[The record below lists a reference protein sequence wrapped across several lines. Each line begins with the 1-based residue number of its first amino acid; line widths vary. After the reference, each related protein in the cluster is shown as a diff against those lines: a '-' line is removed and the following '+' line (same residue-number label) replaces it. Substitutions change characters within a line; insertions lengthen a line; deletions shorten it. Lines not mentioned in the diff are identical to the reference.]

1 MRNSR
6 LVGLTTGLAL
16 VLVAV
21 LLLPAT
27 AAAQSATGGGQQ
39 ACGLQM
45 PIVGGDQ
52 VVMQQPDDLGIHD
65 QGMIDYSA
73 VRGSIVHMDGPLALV
88 KLEGVG
94 QGNATSN
101 QELAGNGSGLAVVK
115 LPDECNLS
123 DFSNGT
129 PIMAI
134 GTPTQQGILD
144 AVEVTNS

>member
-1 MRNSR
+1 MRR
-6 LVGLTTGLAL
+6 TARFIVFGLAL
-16 VLVAV
+16 LLMLAAV
-21 LLLPAT
+21 PG
-27 AAAQSATGGGQQ
+27 AAMAQSVSGSGQQ
-39 ACGLQM
+39 ACGLQL

-52 VVMQQPDDLGIHD
+52 VQMQQPDDLGIHD

-88 KLEGVG
+88 KIEGVG

-101 QELAGNGSGLAVVK
+101 QELAGNGNSMAVVK

-134 GTPTQQGILD
+134 GTPTEQGILD
-144 AVEVTNS
+144 AVEVSNS